1 MKKIPIVFAF
11 DDNYALPAGVA
22 ISSLLESRDAH
33 TFYDIF
39 IFNSGLSDAAKAKIE
54 ALKNTYDGFALH
66 WVHIPDDY
74 FKDAPT
80 GWSGIA
86 TYYRLIIQDFIP
98 DYDKVIWS
106 DVDVLFKRDMAEI
119 YSTDIEDV
127 YWSGIIAERSS
138 APKQIHEHFPEN
150 KNEYI
155 YMPGFMLVN
164 LRKMRKDNM
173 TAKFLQVLKDFGP
186 RIKMYDL
193 DVLNLGCDKIG
204 AVPFEYCVLEGLYYD
219 GKKSPEYK
227 WLSLVYNDYELF
239 SAVKKPSIIHYA
251 GRVVKV
257 WNRIFPD
264 PQYVYFINKSGFGGE
279 FLRRRLI
286 RVFKGVLRPFV
297 KVLLWFTYP
306 RSLRKKIRTW
316 IK

>member
-1 MKKIPIVFAF
+1 
-11 DDNYALPAGVA
+11 
-22 ISSLLESRDAH
+22 
-33 TFYDIF
+33 
-39 IFNSGLSDAAKAKIE
+39 
-54 ALKNTYDGFALH
+54 
-66 WVHIPDDY
+66 
-74 FKDAPT
+74 
-80 GWSGIA
+80 
-86 TYYRLIIQDFIP
+86 
-98 DYDKVIWS
+98 
-106 DVDVLFKRDMAEI
+106 
-119 YSTDIEDV
+119 
-127 YWSGIIAERSS
+127 
-138 APKQIHEHFPEN
+138 
-150 KNEYI
+150 
-155 YMPGFMLVN
+155 MPGFMLVN
-164 LRKMRKDNM
+164 LRKLREDNM